1 MSMKCIA
8 IDDEP
13 MALELLTEYIQKIPF
28 LEQICT
34 FRNAV
39 EGLTYLQSNSVDL
52 LFLDINMPDL
62 TGIQFLK
69 SLRNPPL
76 VIFTTAYSEY
86 ALEGF
91 ELQVTDYLL
100 KPIEF
105 PRFLTA
111 CTKAYELHQLKHQ
124 KQEKPVL
131 QQNNTQTEDSIFV
144 KSGTVTHRVSLAE
157 LLYVEGSGNYVIFWM
172 QSKKIMCLSK
182 MSDVESQLPEQFLR
196 VHKSFIVNM
205 HSIDEIERHQLQV
218 QGKTIPIGST
228 YRVEFLKRLDSMK

>member
-1 MSMKCIA
+1 MMKCIA

-13 MALELLTEYIQKIPF
+13 MALELLSEYIQKVPF
-28 LEQICT
+28 LDSVAT
-34 FRNAV
+34 FRNAI

-69 SLRNPPL
+69 SLRNPPM

-86 ALEGF
+86 ALQGY

-111 CTKAYELHQLKHQ
+111 CTKALELHQLKHQ
-124 KQEKPVL
+124 HQEKPGIS
-131 QQNNTQTEDSIFV
+131 QTNSSSDDSIFV
-144 KSGTVTHRVSLAE
+144 KSGTTTHRISLSD
-157 LLYVEGSGNYVIFWM
+157 LSYVEGTGNYVSFWIN
-172 QSKKIMCLSK
+172 KKKLMSLIK
-182 MSDVESQLPEQFLR
+182 MSDVESLLPGNFLR
-196 VHKSFIVNM
+196 VHKSYIVNM
-205 HSIDEIERHQLQV
+205 NTIDEIERHQV
-218 QGKTIPIGST
+218 TIQGKQIPIGST
-228 YRVEFLKRLDSMK
+228 YRASFLQKLDEMK